1 MSAPESPPSRAVP
14 VRLSRLHT
22 WQLSNAT
29 HCGHRLVA
37 EALAS
42 AGLRMAHYQAMAALA
57 ELAPPTQQELGRI
70 IGVDAGNLVPVLN
83 DLEQQHYA
91 VRTRDPHNRR
101 RNIVQ
106 LTATGRRALADLD
119 GLVAQANDTL
129 LTPLSSA
136 ERDRLHE
143 LLSRITADTPNRCQ
157 E

>member
-1 MSAPESPPSRAVP
+1 MSMPEPPPSRAAP

-29 HCGHRLVA
+29 HRGHRLVA
-37 EALAS
+37 EALA
-42 AGLRMAHYQAMAALA
+42 AVGLRMAHYRVMATLA
-57 ELAPPTQQELGRI
+57 ELAPPTQLELGRI
-70 IGVDAGNLVPVLN
+70 IAVDAGNLVALLN
-83 DLEQQHYA
+83 DLEQRDYA

-119 GLVAQANDTL
+119 DLVAQANDVL
-129 LTPLSSA
+129 LAPLSPA
-136 ERDRLHE
+136 ERDQLHA
-143 LLSRITADTPNRCQ
+143 LISRITSDPPDHCQ

>member
-1 MSAPESPPSRAVP
+1 MSMPESPPSLAVP

-29 HCGHRLVA
+29 HRGHRLVA

-42 AGLRMAHYQAMAALA
+42 VGLRMAHYHAMATLA
-57 ELAPPTQQELGRI
+57 ELAPPTQLELGRI

-83 DLEQQHYA
+83 DLERRHYA

-119 GLVAQANDTL
+119 GLVAQANDAL
-129 LTPLSSA
+129 LTPLSPA
-136 ERDRLHE
+136 ERDQLHA
-143 LLSRITADTPNRCQ
+143 LVSRITAGTPNHCQ